1 MIHCA
6 ARVHQLNERKDV
18 VKILYKESNIDN
30 TKILAKHS
38 IKSGVK
44 KFIFLSSIKV
54 NGEETKYNQ
63 FFNENSKVNP
73 LDNYAKSKY
82 EAEKELFLLKK
93 YIKIVIIRPPLVYG
107 LELEQILKKLFRS

>member
-1 MIHCA
+1 M
-6 ARVHQLNERKDV
+6 REKNEV
-18 VKILYKESNIDN
+18 ENHYKESNIDS

-38 IKSGVK
+38 IKSGIK
-44 KFIFLSSIKV
+44 KFIFLSTIKV
-54 NGEETKYNQ
+54 NGEETKDNQ

-93 YIKIVIIRPPLVYG
+93 DLNVVIIRPPLVYG
-107 LELEQILKKLFRS
+107 PRVRSKFQENYFCSQSRIAFPL